1 MCLELLITSIARSVS
16 MAVNAHAMHSAAMHF
31 IVKYFDDIVVVFHVF
46 KLFIYFS
53 AVSYRT
59 LSCVPLYERRYIKK
73 RIIINII
80 ITRPSY

>member
-16 MAVNAHAMHSAAMHF
+16 MAVNAHAMHSAAMH
-31 IVKYFDDIVVVFHVF
+31 DIVVVFHVF